1 MPLNDEKKK
10 WKFKRHIYYIEK
22 VRSYQCTHY
31 FDILSGEINDKNVG
45 GWDSLWRRWRGGKS
59 NVAMVTKNKQNIFI
73 KVLVQCM
80 PSLNKIGEH
89 VFSGSLPRK
98 VQTRLNLVFLCSW
111 TKFQLHQNFDF
122 STIKKNNQL
131 ICILAKSVYIMPLH
145 SMCAHVSW

>member
-1 MPLNDEKKK
+1 M
-10 WKFKRHIYYIEK
+10 
-22 VRSYQCTHY
+22 
-31 FDILSGEINDKNVG
+31 G

-131 ICILAKSVYIMPLH
+131 MCILAKSVYIICYYIQCVHMFHDKYFHTNVTVTNPPKFTIWHRNSSYL
-145 SMCAHVSW
+145 M